1 MPAFPKKWL
10 WVLLAL
16 AFVVPLLQ
24 PLFPDVVSDYRLF
37 LVSTM
42 IIAAIAVLGLNLLT
56 GFNGQ
61 ISLGHG
67 AFYAVGA
74 YTAAV
79 LMDHL
84 NMPYWATL
92 PCAAI
97 VCFIVGYLFGLP
109 ALKLEGHYL
118 ALATF
123 ALALAVPQILKYKWL
138 EGLTGGVQGI
148 VLSKPEVPFGLPLNE
163 DQWLYYYCLVVMV
176 ALYWAAANILNSRS
190 GRAMMAIR
198 DQYMAADTMG
208 IDTALYKT
216 VTFGI
221 SAAYT
226 GIAGALSASAIAFV
240 APDSFNF
247 FLSIKFL
254 IGLVVGGIGSL
265 AGSVVGGIF
274 YVLVDNSAQALST
287 FVKNDLGLQFDLS
300 AYTVFGILLI
310 VLMYLMPMGIVGG
323 VYLAVRR
330 LRGRAQ
336 LGGIFSACRPCNCR
350 GRGLQH
356 NRSAEGRLLSA
367 FVFAEF
373 QKKLTAPFSTGRSSL
388 NTSRRAFVGGAS
400 ALALLS
406 GSRAAFAQKKYDDG
420 ATDTEIKIGHYRPL
434 QRAGVRLRRDRQGH
448 RSLLEE
454 RQRRRRHQRPQDQL
468 HHARRRLQ
476 PAQDRRDG
484 PPARRAGQGAL
495 PVQHAGHAV
504 QHGDPQVHE
513 PEEGAA
519 ALRRDRRLEVGQAQ
533 GVPVDHG
540 LPARLPHRSRHL
552 RQAHPGQR
560 QGRQDRRADAERRLR
575 QGLLRRLQGRPRQGR
590 RQASSSTSPTR

>member
-16 AFVVPLLQ
+16 AFLVPLLQ
-24 PLFPDVVSDYRLF
+24 PVLPDVVSNYRLF

-61 ISLGHG
+61 ISLGHS

-74 YTAAV
+74 YTAAI
-79 LMDHL
+79 LMDKL
-84 NMPYWATL
+84 DMPYYATL
-92 PCAAI
+92 PIAA
-97 VCFIVGYLFGLP
+97 VMCFIVGYLFGLP

-123 ALALAVPQILKYKWL
+123 ALALSVPQILKYKWL
-138 EGLTGGVQGI
+138 EDLTGGVQGI

-176 ALYWAAANILNSRS
+176 LLYWAAANILNSRS

-226 GIAGALSASAIAFV
+226 GVAGALSASAIAFV

-254 IGLVVGGIGSL
+254 IGLVVGGVGSM

-287 FVKNDLGLQFDLS
+287 FVKNDLGLPFDLS
-300 AYTVFGILLI
+300 AYTVFGIILI

-323 VYLAVRR
+323 VYYLVR
-330 LRGRAQ
+330 
-336 LGGIFSACRPCNCR
+336 SM
-350 GRGLQH
+350 
-356 NRSAEGRLLSA
+356 RS
-367 FVFAEF
+367 
-373 QKKLTAPFSTGRSSL
+373 P
-388 NTSRRAFVGGAS
+388 GAKAREQA
-400 ALALLS
+400 AL
-406 GSRAAFAQKKYDDG
+406 K
-420 ATDTEIKIGHYRPL
+420 
-434 QRAGVRLRRDRQGH
+434 QRASG
-448 RSLLEE
+448 
-454 RQRRRRHQRPQDQL
+454 
-468 HHARRRLQ
+468 
-476 PAQDRRDG
+476 
-484 PPARRAGQGAL
+484 
-495 PVQHAGHAV
+495 
-504 QHGDPQVHE
+504 
-513 PEEGAA
+513 
-519 ALRRDRRLEVGQAQ
+519 
-533 GVPVDHG
+533 
-540 LPARLPHRSRHL
+540 
-552 RQAHPGQR
+552 
-560 QGRQDRRADAERRLR
+560 
-575 QGLLRRLQGRPRQGR
+575 
-590 RQASSSTSPTR
+590 

>member
-16 AFVVPLLQ
+16 AFVVPLLN

-92 PCAAI
+92 PCAA
-97 VCFIVGYLFGLP
+97 VVSFMVGYLFGLP

-123 ALALAVPQILKYKWL
+123 ALALAVPLILKYKWL

-148 VLSKPEVPFGLPLNE
+148 VLSKPEVPFDLPLSE
-163 DQWLYYYCLVVMV
+163 DQWLYYYCFIVMV
-176 ALYWAAANILNSRS
+176 LLYWAANNMLHSRS

-198 DQYMAADTMG
+198 DYHIAADTMG

-240 APDSFNF
+240 APDSFNI

-265 AGSVVGGIF
+265 AGSIVGGIF

-310 VLMYLMPMGIVGG
+310 LLMYTMPMGIVGG
-323 VYLAVRR
+323 VYLAMRR
-330 LRGRAQ
+330 LRG
-336 LGGIFSACRPCNCR
+336 LR
-350 GRGLQH
+350 G
-356 NRSAEGRLLSA
+356 
-367 FVFAEF
+367 
-373 QKKLTAPFSTGRSSL
+373 
-388 NTSRRAFVGGAS
+388 
-400 ALALLS
+400 
-406 GSRAAFAQKKYDDG
+406 
-420 ATDTEIKIGHYRPL
+420 
-434 QRAGVRLRRDRQGH
+434 
-448 RSLLEE
+448 
-454 RQRRRRHQRPQDQL
+454 
-468 HHARRRLQ
+468 
-476 PAQDRRDG
+476 
-484 PPARRAGQGAL
+484 
-495 PVQHAGHAV
+495 
-504 QHGDPQVHE
+504 
-513 PEEGAA
+513 
-519 ALRRDRRLEVGQAQ
+519 
-533 GVPVDHG
+533 
-540 LPARLPHRSRHL
+540 
-552 RQAHPGQR
+552 
-560 QGRQDRRADAERRLR
+560 
-575 QGLLRRLQGRPRQGR
+575 
-590 RQASSSTSPTR
+590 

>member
-10 WVLLAL
+10 WILLAL
-16 AFVVPLLQ
+16 AFLVPLLN
-24 PLFPDVVSDYRLF
+24 PLLPDLVSDYRLF

-61 ISLGHG
+61 ISLGHS

-74 YTAAV
+74 YTAAI
-79 LMDHL
+79 LMDKL
-84 NMPYWATL
+84 DMPYYATL
-92 PCAAI
+92 PIAA
-97 VCFIVGYLFGLP
+97 VMCFIVGYLFGLP

-123 ALALAVPQILKYKWL
+123 ALALSVPQILKYKWL
-138 EGLTGGVQGI
+138 EDLTGGVQGI

-176 ALYWAAANILNSRS
+176 LLYWAAANILNSRS

-254 IGLVVGGIGSL
+254 IGLVVGGVGSL
-265 AGSVVGGIF
+265 AGSIVGGIF

-300 AYTVFGILLI
+300 AYTVFGIILI
-310 VLMYLMPMGIVGG
+310 LLMYLMPMGIVGG

-330 LRGRAQ
+330 LR
-336 LGGIFSACRPCNCR
+336 
-350 GRGLQH
+350 
-356 NRSAEGRLLSA
+356 RL
-367 FVFAEF
+367 
-373 QKKLTAPFSTGRSSL
+373 
-388 NTSRRAFVGGAS
+388 
-400 ALALLS
+400 
-406 GSRAAFAQKKYDDG
+406 
-420 ATDTEIKIGHYRPL
+420 
-434 QRAGVRLRRDRQGH
+434 
-448 RSLLEE
+448 
-454 RQRRRRHQRPQDQL
+454 
-468 HHARRRLQ
+468 
-476 PAQDRRDG
+476 
-484 PPARRAGQGAL
+484 
-495 PVQHAGHAV
+495 
-504 QHGDPQVHE
+504 HG
-513 PEEGAA
+513 
-519 ALRRDRRLEVGQAQ
+519 
-533 GVPVDHG
+533 
-540 LPARLPHRSRHL
+540 
-552 RQAHPGQR
+552 
-560 QGRQDRRADAERRLR
+560 
-575 QGLLRRLQGRPRQGR
+575 
-590 RQASSSTSPTR
+590 

>member
-1 MPAFPKKWL
+1 MPAFPKKLL

-16 AFVVPLLQ
+16 AFLVPLLR

-42 IIAAIAVLGLNLLT
+42 IIASIAVLGLNLLT

-84 NMPYWATL
+84 SMPYWATL
-92 PCAAI
+92 PVAAM

-123 ALALAVPQILKYKWL
+123 ALALAVPQILKYRWL

-148 VLSKPEVPFGLPLNE
+148 VLNKPEVPFGLPLSE
-163 DQWLYYYCLVVMV
+163 DQWLYYYCLIIMVV
-176 ALYWAAANILNSRS
+176 LYWAAANMLNSRS

-240 APDSFNF
+240 APDSFNI

-254 IGLVVGGIGSL
+254 IGLVVGGVGSL

-274 YVLVDNSAQALST
+274 YVLVDNSAQALSM
-287 FVKNDLGLQFDLS
+287 FVKNDLGLPFDLS
-300 AYTVFGILLI
+300 AYTVFGVLLI
-310 VLMYLMPMGIVGG
+310 ALMYLMPMGIVGG
-323 VYLAVRR
+323 VYLAWRK
-330 LRGRAQ
+330 LRGA
-336 LGGIFSACRPCNCR
+336 R
-350 GRGLQH
+350 G
-356 NRSAEGRLLSA
+356 
-367 FVFAEF
+367 
-373 QKKLTAPFSTGRSSL
+373 
-388 NTSRRAFVGGAS
+388 
-400 ALALLS
+400 
-406 GSRAAFAQKKYDDG
+406 
-420 ATDTEIKIGHYRPL
+420 
-434 QRAGVRLRRDRQGH
+434 
-448 RSLLEE
+448 
-454 RQRRRRHQRPQDQL
+454 
-468 HHARRRLQ
+468 
-476 PAQDRRDG
+476 
-484 PPARRAGQGAL
+484 
-495 PVQHAGHAV
+495 
-504 QHGDPQVHE
+504 
-513 PEEGAA
+513 
-519 ALRRDRRLEVGQAQ
+519 
-533 GVPVDHG
+533 
-540 LPARLPHRSRHL
+540 
-552 RQAHPGQR
+552 
-560 QGRQDRRADAERRLR
+560 
-575 QGLLRRLQGRPRQGR
+575 
-590 RQASSSTSPTR
+590 

>member
-16 AFVVPLLQ
+16 AFLVPLLQ
-24 PLFPDVVSDYRLF
+24 PLLPEVVSNYRLF

-61 ISLGHG
+61 ISLGHS

-74 YTAAV
+74 YTAAI
-79 LMDHL
+79 LMDKL
-84 NMPYWATL
+84 DMPYYATL
-92 PCAAI
+92 PIAA
-97 VCFIVGYLFGLP
+97 VMCFIVGYLFGLP

-123 ALALAVPQILKYKWL
+123 ALALSVPQILKYKWL
-138 EGLTGGVQGI
+138 EDLTGGVQGI

-176 ALYWAAANILNSRS
+176 LLYWAAANILNSRS

-226 GIAGALSASAIAFV
+226 GVAGALSASAIAFV

-254 IGLVVGGIGSL
+254 IGLVVGGVGSM

-287 FVKNDLGLQFDLS
+287 FIKNDLGLQFDLS
-300 AYTVFGILLI
+300 AYTVFGVILI

-323 VYLAVRR
+323 VYYLVR
-330 LRGRAQ
+330 
-336 LGGIFSACRPCNCR
+336 SM
-350 GRGLQH
+350 
-356 NRSAEGRLLSA
+356 RS
-367 FVFAEF
+367 
-373 QKKLTAPFSTGRSSL
+373 P
-388 NTSRRAFVGGAS
+388 GAKAREQ
-400 ALALLS
+400 AL
-406 GSRAAFAQKKYDDG
+406 K
-420 ATDTEIKIGHYRPL
+420 
-434 QRAGVRLRRDRQGH
+434 QRASG
-448 RSLLEE
+448 
-454 RQRRRRHQRPQDQL
+454 
-468 HHARRRLQ
+468 
-476 PAQDRRDG
+476 
-484 PPARRAGQGAL
+484 
-495 PVQHAGHAV
+495 
-504 QHGDPQVHE
+504 
-513 PEEGAA
+513 
-519 ALRRDRRLEVGQAQ
+519 
-533 GVPVDHG
+533 
-540 LPARLPHRSRHL
+540 
-552 RQAHPGQR
+552 
-560 QGRQDRRADAERRLR
+560 
-575 QGLLRRLQGRPRQGR
+575 
-590 RQASSSTSPTR
+590 

>member
-10 WVLLAL
+10 IVLLVL
-16 AFVVPLLQ
+16 GVVVPLLQ
-24 PLFPDVVSDYRLF
+24 PVLPNLVSDYRLF

-42 IIAAIAVLGLNLLT
+42 MIAAIAVLGLNLLT

-74 YTAAV
+74 YIAAI
-79 LMDHL
+79 LMDQA
-84 NMPYWATL
+84 NFPYWATL
-92 PCAAI
+92 PFAA
-97 VCFIVGYLFGLP
+97 VLCFIVGYLFGLP

-148 VLSKPEVPFGLPLNE
+148 VLNKPEVPFGLPLSE
-163 DQWLYYYCLVVMV
+163 DQWLYYYCFIVMV
-176 ALYWAAANILNSRS
+176 FLYWAASNILKSRS

-198 DQYMAADTMG
+198 DYHIAADTMG

-254 IGLVVGGIGSL
+254 IGLVVGGVGSL
-265 AGSVVGGIF
+265 AGSLIGGVF

-310 VLMYLMPMGIVGG
+310 VLMYLMPMGIAGG
-323 VYLAVRR
+323 VYALIRSFRR
-330 LRGRAQ
+330 AAPV
-336 LGGIFSACRPCNCR
+336 SPE
-350 GRGLQH
+350 
-356 NRSAEGRLLSA
+356 RSA
-367 FVFAEF
+367 
-373 QKKLTAPFSTGRSSL
+373 P
-388 NTSRRAFVGGAS
+388 
-400 ALALLS
+400 
-406 GSRAAFAQKKYDDG
+406 AATRK
-420 ATDTEIKIGHYRPL
+420 
-434 QRAGVRLRRDRQGH
+434 
-448 RSLLEE
+448 
-454 RQRRRRHQRPQDQL
+454 
-468 HHARRRLQ
+468 
-476 PAQDRRDG
+476 PAQ
-484 PPARRAGQGAL
+484 AGES
-495 PVQHAGHAV
+495 H
-504 QHGDPQVHE
+504 
-513 PEEGAA
+513 
-519 ALRRDRRLEVGQAQ
+519 
-533 GVPVDHG
+533 
-540 LPARLPHRSRHL
+540 
-552 RQAHPGQR
+552 
-560 QGRQDRRADAERRLR
+560 
-575 QGLLRRLQGRPRQGR
+575 
-590 RQASSSTSPTR
+590 

>member
-16 AFVVPLLQ
+16 AFLVPLLQ
-24 PLFPDVVSDYRLF
+24 PVLPDVVSNYRLF

-61 ISLGHG
+61 ISLGHS

-74 YTAAV
+74 YTAAI
-79 LMDHL
+79 LMDKL
-84 NMPYWATL
+84 DMPYYATL
-92 PCAAI
+92 PIAA
-97 VCFIVGYLFGLP
+97 VMCFIVGYLFGLP

-123 ALALAVPQILKYKWL
+123 ALALSVPQILKYKWL
-138 EGLTGGVQGI
+138 EDLTGGVQGI

-176 ALYWAAANILNSRS
+176 LLYWAAANILNSRS

-226 GIAGALSASAIAFV
+226 GVAGALSASAIAFV

-254 IGLVVGGIGSL
+254 IGLVVGGVGSL

-287 FVKNDLGLQFDLS
+287 FVKNDLGLPFDLS
-300 AYTVFGILLI
+300 AYTVFGVILI

-323 VYLAVRR
+323 VYYLVR
-330 LRGRAQ
+330 
-336 LGGIFSACRPCNCR
+336 SM
-350 GRGLQH
+350 
-356 NRSAEGRLLSA
+356 RS
-367 FVFAEF
+367 
-373 QKKLTAPFSTGRSSL
+373 P
-388 NTSRRAFVGGAS
+388 GAKAREQ
-400 ALALLS
+400 AL
-406 GSRAAFAQKKYDDG
+406 K
-420 ATDTEIKIGHYRPL
+420 
-434 QRAGVRLRRDRQGH
+434 QRASG
-448 RSLLEE
+448 
-454 RQRRRRHQRPQDQL
+454 
-468 HHARRRLQ
+468 
-476 PAQDRRDG
+476 
-484 PPARRAGQGAL
+484 
-495 PVQHAGHAV
+495 
-504 QHGDPQVHE
+504 
-513 PEEGAA
+513 
-519 ALRRDRRLEVGQAQ
+519 
-533 GVPVDHG
+533 
-540 LPARLPHRSRHL
+540 
-552 RQAHPGQR
+552 
-560 QGRQDRRADAERRLR
+560 
-575 QGLLRRLQGRPRQGR
+575 
-590 RQASSSTSPTR
+590 

>member
-1 MPAFPKKWL
+1 MPPFPKKWL
-10 WVLLAL
+10 IVLLVL
-16 AFVVPLLQ
+16 GVVIPLLQ
-24 PLFPDVVSDYRLF
+24 PLLPNLVSDYRLF

-74 YTAAV
+74 YTAAI
-79 LMDHL
+79 LMDQAGL
-84 NMPYWATL
+84 PYYATL
-92 PCAAI
+92 PIAAV
-97 VCFIVGYLFGLP
+97 VCFVVGYLFGQP

-123 ALALAVPQILKYKWL
+123 ALALSVPQILKYKWL
-138 EGLTGGVQGI
+138 EDLTGGVQGI

-176 ALYWAAANILNSRS
+176 LLYWAAANILNSRS

-226 GIAGALSASAIAFV
+226 GVAGALSASAIAFV

-254 IGLVVGGIGSL
+254 IGLVVGGVGSL

-287 FVKNDLGLQFDLS
+287 FIKNDLGLQFDLS
-300 AYTVFGILLI
+300 AYTVFGVILI

-323 VYLAVRR
+323 VYYLV
-330 LRGRAQ
+330 
-336 LGGIFSACRPCNCR
+336 
-350 GRGLQH
+350 
-356 NRSAEGRLLSA
+356 
-367 FVFAEF
+367 
-373 QKKLTAPFSTGRSSL
+373 
-388 NTSRRAFVGGAS
+388 
-400 ALALLS
+400 
-406 GSRAAFAQKKYDDG
+406 
-420 ATDTEIKIGHYRPL
+420 
-434 QRAGVRLRRDRQGH
+434 
-448 RSLLEE
+448 RSL
-454 RQRRRRHQRPQDQL
+454 RSPGAK
-468 HHARRRLQ
+468 AREQ
-476 PAQDRRDG
+476 
-484 PPARRAGQGAL
+484 
-495 PVQHAGHAV
+495 
-504 QHGDPQVHE
+504 
-513 PEEGAA
+513 A
-519 ALRRDRRLEVGQAQ
+519 ALK
-533 GVPVDHG
+533 
-540 LPARLPHRSRHL
+540 
-552 RQAHPGQR
+552 QR
-560 QGRQDRRADAERRLR
+560 V
-575 QGLLRRLQGRPRQGR
+575 
-590 RQASSSTSPTR
+590 

>member
-10 WVLLAL
+10 WVLLAA
-16 AFVVPLLQ
+16 AFLVPLLH
-24 PLFPDVVSDYRLF
+24 PLLPDVVSDYRLF

-92 PCAAI
+92 PLAAI

-148 VLSKPEVPFGLPLNE
+148 VLSKPEVPFGLPLTE

-176 ALYWAAANILNSRS
+176 LLYWAAANILNSRS

-274 YVLVDNSAQALST
+274 YVLVDNSAQARSP
-287 FVKNDLGLQFDLS
+287 FAKNDLGLQFDLS

-323 VYLAVRR
+323 VYYLV
-330 LRGRAQ
+330 
-336 LGGIFSACRPCNCR
+336 
-350 GRGLQH
+350 
-356 NRSAEGRLLSA
+356 
-367 FVFAEF
+367 
-373 QKKLTAPFSTGRSSL
+373 
-388 NTSRRAFVGGAS
+388 
-400 ALALLS
+400 
-406 GSRAAFAQKKYDDG
+406 
-420 ATDTEIKIGHYRPL
+420 
-434 QRAGVRLRRDRQGH
+434 
-448 RSLLEE
+448 RSLYSM
-454 RQRRRRHQRPQDQL
+454 RKPQAKEQ
-468 HHARRRLQ
+468 
-476 PAQDRRDG
+476 
-484 PPARRAGQGAL
+484 
-495 PVQHAGHAV
+495 
-504 QHGDPQVHE
+504 
-513 PEEGAA
+513 A
-519 ALRRDRRLEVGQAQ
+519 ALK
-533 GVPVDHG
+533 
-540 LPARLPHRSRHL
+540 
-552 RQAHPGQR
+552 QR
-560 QGRQDRRADAERRLR
+560 V
-575 QGLLRRLQGRPRQGR
+575 
-590 RQASSSTSPTR
+590 SS

>member
-10 WVLLAL
+10 LVLLAL
-16 AFVVPLLQ
+16 AFLVPLLQ
-24 PLFPDVVSDYRLF
+24 PLLPDVVSNYRLF

-61 ISLGHG
+61 ISLGHS

-74 YTAAV
+74 YTAAI
-79 LMDHL
+79 LMDKL
-84 NMPYWATL
+84 DMPYYATL
-92 PCAAI
+92 PIAA
-97 VCFIVGYLFGLP
+97 VMCFIVGYLFGLP

-123 ALALAVPQILKYKWL
+123 ALALSVPQILKYKWL
-138 EGLTGGVQGI
+138 EDLTGGVQGI

-176 ALYWAAANILNSRS
+176 LLYWAAANILNSRS

-226 GIAGALSASAIAFV
+226 GVAGALSASAIAFV

-254 IGLVVGGIGSL
+254 IGLVVGGVGSL

-287 FVKNDLGLQFDLS
+287 FIKNDLGLQFDLS
-300 AYTVFGILLI
+300 AYTVFGVILI

-323 VYLAVRR
+323 VYYLVR
-330 LRGRAQ
+330 
-336 LGGIFSACRPCNCR
+336 SM
-350 GRGLQH
+350 
-356 NRSAEGRLLSA
+356 RS
-367 FVFAEF
+367 
-373 QKKLTAPFSTGRSSL
+373 P
-388 NTSRRAFVGGAS
+388 GAKAREQ
-400 ALALLS
+400 AL
-406 GSRAAFAQKKYDDG
+406 K
-420 ATDTEIKIGHYRPL
+420 
-434 QRAGVRLRRDRQGH
+434 QRASG
-448 RSLLEE
+448 
-454 RQRRRRHQRPQDQL
+454 
-468 HHARRRLQ
+468 
-476 PAQDRRDG
+476 
-484 PPARRAGQGAL
+484 
-495 PVQHAGHAV
+495 
-504 QHGDPQVHE
+504 
-513 PEEGAA
+513 
-519 ALRRDRRLEVGQAQ
+519 
-533 GVPVDHG
+533 
-540 LPARLPHRSRHL
+540 
-552 RQAHPGQR
+552 
-560 QGRQDRRADAERRLR
+560 
-575 QGLLRRLQGRPRQGR
+575 
-590 RQASSSTSPTR
+590 